1 MNKPLEL
8 IPLGRTGVK
17 VSRLCFGAMSFGGD
31 ADEAASAALFARCRD
46 AGINFF
52 DCANVYSG
60 GRAEE
65 ILGRLAAPCRDE
77 LVLTSKAYFPTG
89 PDANA
94 RGSSRRHLVR
104 AVEASLKRLQTDRID
119 LFFLH
124 RFDDLTPLDE
134 TLRAVEDL
142 VRSGKILYAGA
153 SNFAAWQVMKAL
165 GIASQRGYS
174 PLVCL
179 QPMYN
184 LVKRQAEVELLPLAQ
199 AEGLG
204 VISYSPLGGGLL
216 SGKYGPG
223 VKPPAARLTTHP
235 MYKVRYGDD
244 WMYEAASRFTA
255 FAREHGYA
263 PAALAVA
270 WVAGHPAITAPIIG
284 ARNVAQLEES
294 LQAAAILMTPDLRD
308 ALSALTPEPPP
319 ATDRNDERSASSMN
333 AR

>member
-17 VSRLCFGAMSFGGD
+17 VSRLCFGTMSFGGD
-31 ADEAASAALFARCRD
+31 ADEATSAALFARCRD

-52 DCANVYSG
+52 DCANIYSG

-165 GIASQRGYS
+165 GIADKRGYS

-216 SGKYGPG
+216 SGKYAPG
-223 VKPPAARLTTHP
+223 VKPPAARLATHP

-244 WMYEAASRFTA
+244 WMVEAASRFTT

-270 WVAGHPAITAPIIG
+270 WVSGHPGITAPIVG

-294 LQAAAILMTPDLRD
+294 LQAAAVPMTPDLRA

-319 ATDRNDERSASSMN
+319 ATDRNDERSAASMN